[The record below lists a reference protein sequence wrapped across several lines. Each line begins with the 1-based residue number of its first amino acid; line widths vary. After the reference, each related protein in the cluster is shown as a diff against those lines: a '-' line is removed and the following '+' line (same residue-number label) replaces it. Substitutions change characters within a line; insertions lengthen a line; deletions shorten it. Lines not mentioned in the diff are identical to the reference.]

1 MAEAARLADQVS
13 HTFAVAGE
21 IGGSILG
28 GFLGAL
34 VATAAVAAL
43 GAVVALTFGA
53 ALVVF
58 VLVGAAV
65 GAAVHSGSMSV
76 AKMFSAVTGALAPAC
91 SLNVFANSRNSARVT
106 LDFAVCSGAPPTHY
120 PPHPV
125 APVAEGSAT
134 VFINSMPAARKGD
147 ALVCGAKISEG
158 SGDVFIGGATL
169 RLLEVQDEV
178 PLWAK
183 IVGFIA
189 SIPAGMA
196 GARIGSALVQGIKSA
211 IAARAAAAAAEKAAA
226 SAAAESGAANRATFE
241 AYKDSLRADMSRP
254 AASNSE
260 LNSQLDKLYR
270 PNAQVGSGS
279 TAAAVRQELAT
290 GQPVG
295 GAFHSQKAQDAIASL
310 QKWLSKN
317 PTASPGDRAVAE
329 NVIKD
334 MQNALNGH

>member
-34 VATAAVAAL
+34 VATAAVAAIGL
-43 GAVVALTFGA
+43 TGGLAIVAFVVI
-53 ALVVF
+53 
-58 VLVGAAV
+58 GAAV

-76 AKMFSAVTGALAPAC
+76 AKMFSSPTGVLAPAC
-91 SLNVFANSRNSARVT
+91 SPNVFANSRNSARVA

-125 APVAEGSAT
+125 ASVAEGSST

-196 GARIGSALVQGIKSA
+196 GARIGSALVQGIRSVVASVAAKTAPKFTQSMIDNVVASSARGRNSQITEGARA
-211 IAARAAAAAAEKAAA
+211 IAKKLGHAQSGGYV
-226 SAAAESGAANRATFE
+226 SAFKGVAPTQANAESQIRNI
-241 AYKDSLRADMSRP
+241 MSSPSHVFSGNKVMDIYNAVGQGVRI
-254 AASNSE
+254 
-260 LNSQLDKLYR
+260 NSQ
-270 PNAQVGSGS
+270 
-279 TAAAVRQELAT
+279 T
-290 GQPVG
+290 
-295 GAFHSQKAQDAIASL
+295 GAFQGFIEKILAI
-310 QKWLSKN
+310 Q
-317 PTASPGDRAVAE
+317 
-329 NVIKD
+329 
-334 MQNALNGH
+334 